1 MQAQLERFS
10 VSTSIVDLKS
20 LHDAYTRLT
29 EKFKTFWTFH
39 QFLQGVHKTFF
50 GDVPGYQV
58 DFQGLYDQIRSITT
72 VMNVQPPPVVMDQIN
87 QLDGRLDVVYRTL
100 SADDEK
106 IAASWVRRFFEKVR
120 TEDEKLLLAILR
132 FYFHSRQVSPE
143 ALDKMDFL
151 LTLVGARRSLDDGR
165 YLPRF
170 PQELTKLFAQL
181 LGLVRRTPA
190 PAAELTAAVK
200 ALGLI
205 KKDIDACE
213 RFEDLTDKKILDSL
227 RTVKHRLGP
236 AYYDG
241 NVLSAVLDANLA
253 AKNRFQTLYRN
264 EEKRIFESSQQ
275 LLDIERE
282 LSRRPE
288 VGDADLH
295 EEFRRFRQ
303 FKEEFD
309 RKRNEGEIRHGQVT
323 QLAEA
328 MDQLMAKLD
337 VSGGAGVE
345 ALPEALPVLEDE
357 ELSEAKET
365 ISGFF
370 PGRDAAPAPSE
381 PSRPTRSIP
390 AIGVDPLLGND
401 ASKILYSVDMLQAG
415 TGSGKAAYGGALA
428 RFRLEPWEVRA
439 ARRIQSAE
447 PATDAEAASID
458 VLFLEGAA
466 LRLKID
472 DTAQVMKALAMDA
485 SPEAADAG
493 VVDQAG
499 ECLVRAQDLDRR
511 FRQALEA
518 VGPGGLP
525 ERLNELTRSRF
536 RLLRAFSGLWLLHN
550 ARVSGEE

>member
-1 MQAQLERFS
+1 M
-10 VSTSIVDLKS
+10 STSIVDLKT

-50 GDVPGYQV
+50 GDAPGYQI
-58 DFQGLYDQIRSITT
+58 DFQGLYDQIKSVTT
-72 VMNVQPPPVVMDQIN
+72 ILNVQPPPVVIDQIN
-87 QLDGRLDVVYRTL
+87 QLDGRLDIVYRAL

-151 LTLVGARRSLDDGR
+151 VTLVGARRALDDGR

-170 PQELTKLFAQL
+170 PQELTKLFAAL
-181 LGLVRRTPA
+181 LGLVRRSPA
-190 PAAELTAAVK
+190 PTAELTAAVK

-205 KKDIDACE
+205 RQDIDACE
-213 RFEDLTDKKILDSL
+213 RFEDLTEKKILDNL

-236 AYYDG
+236 AYYDQ
-241 NVLSAVLDANLA
+241 NVLSAILEANLA
-253 AKNRFQTLYRN
+253 AKNRFQSLYRN
-264 EEKRIFESSQQ
+264 EERRIFESSQH

-288 VGDADLH
+288 VADADLR

-303 FKEEFD
+303 FKDEFD
-309 RKRNEGEIRHGQVT
+309 KNRNEGEIRHGQVT
-323 QLAEA
+323 RLAEA
-328 MDQLMAKLD
+328 IDQLMTRLD
-337 VSGGAGVE
+337 VSGDAAGE
-345 ALPEALPVLEDE
+345 ALPEILPALEEED
-357 ELSEAKET
+357 LSEAKET

-370 PGRDAAPAPSE
+370 PGRDAVAAPPE
-381 PSRPTRSIP
+381 LPKETRKPP
-390 AIGVDPLLGND
+390 AFLTDGLLGES
-401 ASKILYSVDMLQAG
+401 ASKILYSIDMLRGGA
-415 TGSGKAAYGGALA
+415 GSGQAAYGAALA
-428 RFRLEPWEVRA
+428 RFRLEPWEVRS
-439 ARRIQSAE
+439 ARRLQAE
-447 PATDAEAASID
+447 EPEASGEDAANDDLYI
-458 VLFLEGAA
+458 EGAA
-466 LRLKID
+466 LRLIVD
-472 DTAQVMKALAMDA
+472 DIATRLK
-485 SPEAADAG
+485 SPTGEPADAG
-493 VVDQAG
+493 DLDKAG
-499 ECLVRAQDLDRR
+499 ECLGRAQDLDRR

-518 VGPGGLP
+518 TGPEGPP

-550 ARVSGEE
+550 ARVSGGE

>member
-1 MQAQLERFS
+1 M
-10 VSTSIVDLKS
+10 STSIVDLKT

-50 GDVPGYQV
+50 GDAPGYQI
-58 DFQGLYDQIRSITT
+58 DFQGLYDQIKSVTT
-72 VMNVQPPPVVMDQIN
+72 VLNVQPPPVVMDQIN
-87 QLDGRLDVVYRTL
+87 QLDGRLDIVYRAL

-132 FYFHSRQVSPE
+132 FYFHARQVSPE

-151 LTLVGARRSLDDGR
+151 VTLVGARRSLDDGR

-170 PQELTKLFAQL
+170 PQELTKLFAGL
-181 LGLVRRTPA
+181 LGLVRRSPA

-205 KKDIDACE
+205 RQDIEACD
-213 RFEDLTDKKILDSL
+213 RFEDLTEKKILDSL

-236 AYYDG
+236 AYYDT
-241 NVLSAVLDANLA
+241 NVLSAILEANLA
-253 AKNRFQTLYRN
+253 AKNRFQVLYRN
-264 EEKRIFESSQQ
+264 EERRIFESSQQ

-288 VGDADLH
+288 VADADLQ

-309 RKRNEGEIRHGQVT
+309 KNRSEGEIRHGQVT
-323 QLAEA
+323 RLAEA
-328 MDQLMAKLD
+328 IEQLMTRLD
-337 VSGGAGVE
+337 TTGEAAGE
-345 ALPEALPVLEDE
+345 ALPEVLPVLEE
-357 ELSEAKET
+357 EEEDLSEARET
-365 ISGFF
+365 ISGYF
-370 PGRDAAPAPSE
+370 PGRDTVAAPPE
-381 PSRPTRSIP
+381 PPKAGRTPPVFLSDS
-390 AIGVDPLLGND
+390 LLGEG
-401 ASKILYSVDMLQAG
+401 ASKILYSVEMLRVG
-415 TGSGKAAYGGALA
+415 TGSGQAAYGASLS

-439 ARRIQSAE
+439 ARQIQSEE
-447 PATDAEAASID
+447 PASGLEDSVTDF
-458 VLFLEGAA
+458 LYLEGAA
-466 LRLKID
+466 LRLVVD
-472 DTAQVMKALAMDA
+472 DIAQRLRAPSGEPALAGDL
-485 SPEAADAG
+485 DK
-493 VVDQAG
+493 AG

-518 VGPGGLP
+518 TGPAGPP

-550 ARVSGEE
+550 ARVSGSE

>member
-1 MQAQLERFS
+1 M
-10 VSTSIVDLKS
+10 STSIVDLRT

-50 GDVPGYQV
+50 GDTPGYQI
-58 DFQGLYDQIRSITT
+58 DFQGLYDQIRSVTT
-72 VMNVQPPPVVMDQIN
+72 VMNVQPPPVVLDQIN
-87 QLDGRLDVVYRTL
+87 QLDGRLDVVYRAL

-170 PQELTKLFAQL
+170 PQELTKLFGSL
-181 LGLVRRTPA
+181 LGLVRRSPA

-205 KKDIDACE
+205 RKDIDACE
-213 RFEDLTDKKILDSL
+213 RFEDLTEKKVLDSL

-236 AYYDG
+236 AYYDTG
-241 NVLSAVLDANLA
+241 VLSAILEANLA
-253 AKNRFQTLYRN
+253 AKNRFQALYRN
-264 EEKRIFESSQQ
+264 EEKRIFDSSQQ

-282 LSRRPE
+282 ISRRPE
-288 VGDADLH
+288 VADADLQ
-295 EEFRRFRQ
+295 EDFRKFRQ

-309 RKRNEGEIRHGQVT
+309 RKRSEGEIRHGQVT
-323 QLAEA
+323 RLAETI
-328 MDQLMAKLD
+328 DQLMARLD
-337 VSGGAGVE
+337 ASGDSVVEAAPETLPELEDDGLDEASETVSGY
-345 ALPEALPVLEDE
+345 
-357 ELSEAKET
+357 
-365 ISGFF
+365 F
-370 PGRDAAPAPSE
+370 PGRAAVVPSPLGPVTPVPPLPAVA
-381 PSRPTRSIP
+381 T
-390 AIGVDPLLGND
+390 DPLLGEG
-401 ASKILYSVDMLQAG
+401 ATKILSSVDMLRAG
-415 TGSGKAAYGGALA
+415 AGSGQAAYGASLA
-428 RFRLEPWEVRA
+428 RFRLEPWEVRS
-439 ARRIQSAE
+439 ARRIQSTEGSASPE
-447 PATDAEAASID
+447 DAATDA
-458 VLFLEGAA
+458 LLLEGAA

-472 DTAQVMKALAMDA
+472 EIAQRLKPTSGAVAE
-485 SPEAADAG
+485 PVEEAVLG
-493 VVDQAG
+493 QAA
-499 ECLVRAQDLDRR
+499 ECLVRSQDVDRR

-518 VGPGGLP
+518 VGPAGP
-525 ERLNELTRSRF
+525 QERLNELTRSRF

-550 ARVSGEE
+550 ARVSGG

>member
-1 MQAQLERFS
+1 L
-10 VSTSIVDLKS
+10 STSIVDLKT

-50 GDVPGYQV
+50 GDAPGYQI
-58 DFQGLYDQIRSITT
+58 DFQGLYDQIKSVTT
-72 VMNVQPPPVVMDQIN
+72 ILNVQPPPVVMDQIN
-87 QLDGRLDVVYRTL
+87 QLDGRLDLVYRAL

-143 ALDKMDFL
+143 AIDKMDFL
-151 LTLVGARRSLDDGR
+151 VTLVGARRSLDDGR

-170 PQELTKLFAQL
+170 PQELTKLFAAL
-181 LGLVRRTPA
+181 LGLVRRSPA

-205 KKDIDACE
+205 RQDIDGCD
-213 RFEDLTDKKILDSL
+213 RFEDLTEKKILDSL

-236 AYYDG
+236 AYYDT
-241 NVLSAVLDANLA
+241 NVLSAILEANLA

-264 EEKRIFESSQQ
+264 EERRIFESSQQ

-288 VGDADLH
+288 VADADLQ

-309 RKRNEGEIRHGQVT
+309 KNRNEGEIRHGQVT
-323 QLAEA
+323 RLAEA
-328 MDQLMAKLD
+328 IDQLMARLD
-337 VSGGAGVE
+337 GTGEAAGE
-345 ALPEALPVLEDE
+345 ALPEVLPVIEEE
-357 ELSEAKET
+357 ELSEARET

-370 PGRDAAPAPSE
+370 PGRDAAAASPEPLEQVRALPAFVSD
-381 PSRPTRSIP
+381 SI
-390 AIGVDPLLGND
+390 LGES
-401 ASKILYSVDMLQAG
+401 ASKILYSIDMLRGGA
-415 TGSGKAAYGGALA
+415 GSGQAAYGASLS
-428 RFRLEPWEVRA
+428 RFRLEPWEVRS
-439 ARRIQSAE
+439 ARRLQSE
-447 PATDAEAASID
+447 ETDPGTEDAAND
-458 VLFLEGAA
+458 VLYLEGAA
-466 LRLKID
+466 LRLLVD
-472 DTAQVMKALAMDA
+472 DIAQRLKAPSAD
-485 SPEAADAG
+485 PADAG
-493 VVDQAG
+493 DLDRAG

-518 VGPGGLP
+518 TGPGGPP

-550 ARVSGEE
+550 ARVSGGE

>member
-1 MQAQLERFS
+1 M
-10 VSTSIVDLKS
+10 STSIVDLKT

-50 GDVPGYQV
+50 GDTPGYQI
-58 DFQGLYDQIRSITT
+58 DFQGLYDQIKSVTT
-72 VMNVQPPPVVMDQIN
+72 VLNVQPPPVVMDQIN
-87 QLDGRLDVVYRTL
+87 QLDGRLDIVYRAL

-143 ALDKMDFL
+143 AIDKMDFL
-151 LTLVGARRSLDDGR
+151 VTLVGARRSLDDGR

-170 PQELTKLFAQL
+170 PQELTKLFGAL

-205 KKDIDACE
+205 RQDIDGCA
-213 RFEDLTDKKILDSL
+213 RFEDLTEKKILDSL

-236 AYYDG
+236 AYYDT
-241 NVLSAVLDANLA
+241 NVLSAILEANLA

-264 EEKRIFESSQQ
+264 EERRIFESSQQ

-288 VGDADLH
+288 VADADLQ

-309 RKRNEGEIRHGQVT
+309 RNRSEGEIRHGQVT
-323 QLAEA
+323 RLADA
-328 MDQLMAKLD
+328 IDQLMARLD
-337 VSGGAGVE
+337 VTGEAAGE
-345 ALPEALPVLEDE
+345 ALPEVLPDIEEE
-357 ELSEAKET
+357 ELSEARET

-370 PGRDAAPAPSE
+370 PGRDTVAAPPE
-381 PSRPTRSIP
+381 PPKEVRTPP
-390 AIGVDPLLGND
+390 AFLSDSLLGES
-401 ASKILYSVDMLQAG
+401 ASKILYSVDMLRGGA
-415 TGSGKAAYGGALA
+415 GSGQAAYGASLS
-428 RFRLEPWEVRA
+428 RFRLEPWEVRS
-439 ARRIQSAE
+439 ARRIQSEEPSSSAE
-447 PATDAEAASID
+447 DAVND
-458 VLFLEGAA
+458 FLYLEGAA
-466 LRLKID
+466 LRLMVD
-472 DTAQVMKALAMDA
+472 DIAQRLKAPSGD
-485 SPEAADAG
+485 PADAG
-493 VVDQAG
+493 DLAKAG
-499 ECLVRAQDLDRR
+499 ECLGRAQDLDRR

-518 VGPGGLP
+518 TGPVGPP

-550 ARVSGEE
+550 ARVSAEE

>member
-1 MQAQLERFS
+1 M
-10 VSTSIVDLKS
+10 STSIVDLRT

-50 GDVPGYQV
+50 GDAPGYQI
-58 DFQGLYDQIRSITT
+58 DFQGLYDQIKSVTT
-72 VMNVQPPPVVMDQIN
+72 ILNVQPPPVVMDQIN
-87 QLDGRLDVVYRTL
+87 QLDGRLDVVYRAL

-143 ALDKMDFL
+143 AIDKMDFL
-151 LTLVGARRSLDDGR
+151 VTLVGARRSLDDGR

-170 PQELTKLFAQL
+170 PQELTKLFTGL
-181 LGLVRRTPA
+181 LGLVRRSPA

-205 KKDIDACE
+205 RQDIDGCD
-213 RFEDLTDKKILDSL
+213 RFEDLTEKKILDSL

-236 AYYDG
+236 AYYDT
-241 NVLSAVLDANLA
+241 NVLSAILEANLA

-275 LLDIERE
+275 LLEIERE

-288 VGDADLH
+288 VADADLQ

-309 RKRNEGEIRHGQVT
+309 KNRNEGEIRHGQVT
-323 QLAEA
+323 RLAEA
-328 MDQLMAKLD
+328 IDQLMARLD
-337 VSGGAGVE
+337 GTGEAAGEV
-345 ALPEALPVLEDE
+345 LPEVLPVIEEE
-357 ELSEAKET
+357 ELSEARET

-370 PGRDAAPAPSE
+370 PGRDTVATSPE
-381 PSRPTRSIP
+381 PKRQERALPPFVTD
-390 AIGVDPLLGND
+390 GLLAEY
-401 ASKILYSVDMLQAG
+401 ASKILYSIDMLRGGA
-415 TGSGKAAYGGALA
+415 GSGQAAYGVSLS
-428 RFRLEPWEVRA
+428 RFRLEPWEVRS
-439 ARRIQSAE
+439 ARRIQAEEPDSSAE
-447 PATDAEAASID
+447 DSAYDILY
-458 VLFLEGAA
+458 VEGAA
-466 LRLKID
+466 LRLMVDDIATRLKNPSGEPAGARD
-472 DTAQVMKALAMDA
+472 LDTAGQ
-485 SPEAADAG
+485 
-493 VVDQAG
+493 
-499 ECLVRAQDLDRR
+499 CLGRAQDLDRR

-518 VGPGGLP
+518 MGPEGLP

-550 ARVSGEE
+550 ARVSGAE

>member
-1 MQAQLERFS
+1 M
-10 VSTSIVDLKS
+10 STSIVDLKT

-50 GDVPGYQV
+50 GDAPAYQI
-58 DFQGLYDQIRSITT
+58 DFQGLYDQIKSVTT
-72 VMNVQPPPVVMDQIN
+72 ILNVQPPPVVMDQIN
-87 QLDGRLDVVYRTL
+87 QLDGRLDVVYRAL

-143 ALDKMDFL
+143 AIDKMDFL
-151 LTLVGARRSLDDGR
+151 VTLVGARRSLDDGR

-170 PQELTKLFAQL
+170 PQELNKLFAGL
-181 LGLVRRTPA
+181 LGLVRRSPA

-205 KKDIDACE
+205 RQDIDGCD
-213 RFEDLTDKKILDSL
+213 RFEDLTEKKILDSL

-236 AYYDG
+236 AYYDT
-241 NVLSAVLDANLA
+241 NVLSAILEANLA

-288 VGDADLH
+288 VADADLQ

-309 RKRNEGEIRHGQVT
+309 KNRNEGEIRHGQVT
-323 QLAEA
+323 RLAEA
-328 MDQLMAKLD
+328 IDQLMARLD
-337 VSGGAGVE
+337 GTGDAAGEV
-345 ALPEALPVLEDE
+345 LPEVLPVIDEE
-357 ELSEAKET
+357 ELSEARET

-370 PGRDAAPAPSE
+370 PGRDAVAASPE
-381 PSRPTRSIP
+381 PSRQERALPSFVKE
-390 AIGVDPLLGND
+390 GLLAEY
-401 ASKILYSVDMLQAG
+401 ASKILYSIDMLRGGA
-415 TGSGKAAYGGALA
+415 GSGQAAYGASLS
-428 RFRLEPWEVRA
+428 RFRLEPWEVRS
-439 ARRIQSAE
+439 ARRIQAE
-447 PATDAEAASID
+447 EPDSSTENPAYDSLY
-458 VLFLEGAA
+458 VEGAA
-466 LRLKID
+466 LRLMVD
-472 DTAQVMKALAMDA
+472 DIATRLKAPSGDPA
-485 SPEAADAG
+485 EAGDL
-493 VVDQAG
+493 DKAG
-499 ECLVRAQDLDRR
+499 ECLGRAQDLDRR

-518 VGPGGLP
+518 TGPEGLP

-550 ARVSGEE
+550 ARVSGGE

>member
-1 MQAQLERFS
+1 L
-10 VSTSIVDLKS
+10 STSIVDLKT

-50 GDVPGYQV
+50 GDVPGYQI
-58 DFQGLYDQIRSITT
+58 DFQGLYDQIKSVTT
-72 VMNVQPPPVVMDQIN
+72 ILNVQPPPVVMDQIN
-87 QLDGRLDVVYRTL
+87 QLDGRLDVVYRAL

-143 ALDKMDFL
+143 AIDKMDFL
-151 LTLVGARRSLDDGR
+151 VTLVGARRSLDDGR

-170 PQELTKLFAQL
+170 PQELTKLFAGL
-181 LGLVRRTPA
+181 LGLLRRAPA

-205 KKDIDACE
+205 RQDIDGCD
-213 RFEDLTDKKILDSL
+213 RFEDLTEKKILDSL

-236 AYYDG
+236 AYYDT
-241 NVLSAVLDANLA
+241 NVLSAILEANLA

-264 EEKRIFESSQQ
+264 EERRIFESSQQ

-288 VGDADLH
+288 VADADLQ

-309 RKRNEGEIRHGQVT
+309 KNRNEGEIRHGQVT
-323 QLAEA
+323 RLAEA
-328 MDQLMAKLD
+328 IDQLMARLD
-337 VSGGAGVE
+337 GTGEAAGD
-345 ALPEALPVLEDE
+345 ALPEVLPAIDE
-357 ELSEAKET
+357 EDLAEASET

-370 PGRDAAPAPSE
+370 PGRDAVATPPEPPMQGGRLPAF
-381 PSRPTRSIP
+381 IKD
-390 AIGVDPLLGND
+390 GLLGEY
-401 ASKILYSVDMLQAG
+401 ASKILYSIDMLRGGA
-415 TGSGKAAYGGALA
+415 GSGQAAYGASLS
-428 RFRLEPWEVRA
+428 RFRLEPWEVRS
-439 ARRIQSAE
+439 ARRIQAEEPDSNAEESAY
-447 PATDAEAASID
+447 DN
-458 VLFLEGAA
+458 LYLEGAA
-466 LRLKID
+466 LRLMVD
-472 DTAQVMKALAMDA
+472 DIATRLKATSGEPADA
-485 SPEAADAG
+485 SDL
-493 VVDQAG
+493 DKAG
-499 ECLVRAQDLDRR
+499 ECLGRAQDLDRR

-518 VGPGGLP
+518 TGPEGLP

-550 ARVSGEE
+550 ARVSGGE

>member
-1 MQAQLERFS
+1 M
-10 VSTSIVDLKS
+10 STSIVDLKT

-50 GDVPGYQV
+50 GDAPGYQI
-58 DFQGLYDQIRSITT
+58 DFQGLYDQIKSVTT
-72 VMNVQPPPVVMDQIN
+72 ILNVQPPPVVMDQIN
-87 QLDGRLDVVYRTL
+87 QLDGRLDVVYRAL

-143 ALDKMDFL
+143 AIDKMDFL
-151 LTLVGARRSLDDGR
+151 VTLVGARRSLDDGR

-170 PQELTKLFAQL
+170 PQELTKLFAGL
-181 LGLVRRTPA
+181 LGLVRRSPA

-205 KKDIDACE
+205 RQDIDGCD
-213 RFEDLTDKKILDSL
+213 RFEDLTEKKILDSL

-236 AYYDG
+236 AYYDT
-241 NVLSAVLDANLA
+241 NVLSAILEANLA
-253 AKNRFQTLYRN
+253 AKNRFQALYRN

-288 VGDADLH
+288 VADADLQ

-309 RKRNEGEIRHGQVT
+309 KNRNEGEIRHGQVT
-323 QLAEA
+323 RLAEA
-328 MDQLMAKLD
+328 IDQLMARLD
-337 VSGGAGVE
+337 VTSETAGEV
-345 ALPEALPVLEDE
+345 LPEVLPVIEEE
-357 ELSEAKET
+357 ELSEARET

-370 PGRDAAPAPSE
+370 PGRDAVAPPPE
-381 PSRPTRSIP
+381 PARQERTLP
-390 AIGVDPLLGND
+390 AFVKDGLLAEY
-401 ASKILYSVDMLQAG
+401 ASKILYSIDMLRGGA
-415 TGSGKAAYGGALA
+415 GSGQAAYGASLS
-428 RFRLEPWEVRA
+428 RFRLEPWEVRS
-439 ARRIQSAE
+439 ARRIQAEEPDSNAEDSAY
-447 PATDAEAASID
+447 DNLY
-458 VLFLEGAA
+458 VEGAA
-466 LRLKID
+466 LRLMVD
-472 DTAQVMKALAMDA
+472 DIATRLKAPSGDSADA
-485 SPEAADAG
+485 SDLDKAN
-493 VVDQAG
+493 
-499 ECLVRAQDLDRR
+499 ECLGRAQDLDRR

-518 VGPGGLP
+518 TGPEGPP

-550 ARVSGEE
+550 ARVSGGE

>member
-1 MQAQLERFS
+1 M
-10 VSTSIVDLKS
+10 STSIVDLKT

-50 GDVPGYQV
+50 GDAPGYQI
-58 DFQGLYDQIRSITT
+58 DFQGLYDQIKSVTT
-72 VMNVQPPPVVMDQIN
+72 ILNVQPPPVVIDQIN
-87 QLDGRLDVVYRTL
+87 QLDGRLDIVYRAL

-151 LTLVGARRSLDDGR
+151 VTLVGARRSLDDGR

-170 PQELTKLFAQL
+170 PQELTKLFAAL
-181 LGLVRRTPA
+181 LGLVRRSPA
-190 PAAELTAAVK
+190 PTAELTAAVK

-205 KKDIDACE
+205 RQDIDACE
-213 RFEDLTDKKILDSL
+213 RFEDLTEKKILDNL

-236 AYYDG
+236 AYYDQ
-241 NVLSAVLDANLA
+241 NVLSAILEANLA
-253 AKNRFQTLYRN
+253 AKNRFQSLYRN
-264 EEKRIFESSQQ
+264 EERRIFESSQH

-288 VGDADLH
+288 VADADLR

-303 FKEEFD
+303 FKDEFD
-309 RKRNEGEIRHGQVT
+309 KNRNEGEIRHGQVT
-323 QLAEA
+323 RLAEA
-328 MDQLMAKLD
+328 IDQLMTRLD
-337 VSGGAGVE
+337 VSGDAAGE
-345 ALPEALPVLEDE
+345 ALPEILPALEEED
-357 ELSEAKET
+357 LSEAKET

-370 PGRDAAPAPSE
+370 PGRDAVAAPPE
-381 PSRPTRSIP
+381 LPKETRKPP
-390 AIGVDPLLGND
+390 AFLTDGLLGES
-401 ASKILYSVDMLQAG
+401 ASKILYSIDMLRGGA
-415 TGSGKAAYGGALA
+415 GSGQAAYGAALA
-428 RFRLEPWEVRA
+428 RFRLEPWEVRS
-439 ARRIQSAE
+439 ARRLQAE
-447 PATDAEAASID
+447 EPEASGEDAANDDLYI
-458 VLFLEGAA
+458 EGAA
-466 LRLKID
+466 LRLIVD
-472 DTAQVMKALAMDA
+472 DIATRLK
-485 SPEAADAG
+485 SPTGEPADAG
-493 VVDQAG
+493 DLDKAG
-499 ECLVRAQDLDRR
+499 ECLGRAQDLDRR

-518 VGPGGLP
+518 TGPEGPP

-550 ARVSGEE
+550 ARVSGGE

>member
-1 MQAQLERFS
+1 M
-10 VSTSIVDLKS
+10 STSIVDLRT

-50 GDVPGYQV
+50 GDAPGYSIN
-58 DFQGLYDQIRSITT
+58 FQGLYDEIRAVTT
-72 VMNVQPPPVVMDQIN
+72 VMNVQAPAVVMDQIN
-87 QLDGRLDVVYRTL
+87 QLDARLDVVYRSL

-143 ALDKMDFL
+143 AIDKMDFL

-170 PQELTKLFAQL
+170 PQELTKLFASL
-181 LGLVRRTPA
+181 LGLVRRSPA
-190 PAAELTAAVK
+190 PAAEVTASVK

-205 KKDIDACE
+205 RKDIESCD
-213 RFEDLTDKKILDSL
+213 RFEDLTDRKILDSL
-227 RTVKHRLGP
+227 RTVKHRLGT
-236 AYYDG
+236 AYYDP
-241 NVLSAVLDANLA
+241 NVLTAILDANLA

-264 EEKRIFESSQQ
+264 EEKRIFDSSRQ

-288 VGDADLH
+288 VADTDLL
-295 EEFRRFRQ
+295 EEFRKFRQ

-323 QLAEA
+323 LLAETI
-328 MDQLMAKLD
+328 DQLMAKLTTT
-337 VSGGAGVE
+337 GQGAGE
-345 ALPEALPVLEDE
+345 SIPLALPLLEQE
-357 ELSEAKET
+357 ELSEARET

-370 PGRDAAPAPSE
+370 PGKEAVAAAAMPRAQVPAV
-381 PSRPTRSIP
+381 P
-390 AIGVDPLLGND
+390 AVALDPLIGEG
-401 ASKILYSVDMLQAG
+401 ASKILYSVDMAQVG
-415 TGSGKAAYGGALA
+415 TGSGQAAYSSSLS

-439 ARRIQSAE
+439 ARRIQSGE
-447 PATDAEAASID
+447 TASD
-458 VLFLEGAA
+458 PESGPEEVLFLEGAA

-472 DTAQVMKALAMDA
+472 EIAQHLKELSSEAVRETIGGA
-485 SPEAADAG
+485 SFAEAA
-493 VVDQAG
+493 

-511 FRQALEA
+511 FRQALETL
-518 VGPGGLP
+518 GQGGLP

-550 ARVSGEE
+550 ALAAAEG

>member
-1 MQAQLERFS
+1 L
-10 VSTSIVDLKS
+10 STSIVDLKT

-50 GDVPGYQV
+50 GDTPGYQI
-58 DFQGLYDQIRSITT
+58 DFQGLYDQIRSVTT
-72 VMNVQPPPVVMDQIN
+72 ILNVQPPPVVMDQIN
-87 QLDGRLDVVYRTL
+87 QLDGRLDIVYRAL
-100 SADDEK
+100 SADDER

-151 LTLVGARRSLDDGR
+151 VTLVGARRSLDDGR

-170 PQELTKLFAQL
+170 PQELTKLFAGL
-181 LGLVRRTPA
+181 LGLVRRSPA
-190 PAAELTAAVK
+190 PTAELTAAVK

-205 KKDIDACE
+205 RQDIDACE
-213 RFEDLTDKKILDSL
+213 RFEDLTEKKILDNL

-236 AYYDG
+236 AYYDQ
-241 NVLSAVLDANLA
+241 NVLAAILEANLA
-253 AKNRFQTLYRN
+253 AKNRFQSLYRN
-264 EEKRIFESSQQ
+264 EERRIFESSQH

-288 VGDADLH
+288 VADADLR

-303 FKEEFD
+303 FKDEFD
-309 RKRNEGEIRHGQVT
+309 KNRNEGEIRHGQVT
-323 QLAEA
+323 RLAEA
-328 MDQLMAKLD
+328 IDQLMARLD
-337 VSGGAGVE
+337 VSGDAAGEV
-345 ALPEALPVLEDE
+345 LPEILPALEEE

-370 PGRDAAPAPSE
+370 PGRDAVAAPPE
-381 PSRPTRSIP
+381 PPKDTRKPPVFLSD
-390 AIGVDPLLGND
+390 GLLGESV
-401 ASKILYSVDMLQAG
+401 SKILYSIDMLRGGA
-415 TGSGKAAYGGALA
+415 GSGQAAYGASLS

-439 ARRIQSAE
+439 ARRIQAE
-447 PATDAEAASID
+447 EPDASSEDAANDYLYI
-458 VLFLEGAA
+458 EGAA
-466 LRLKID
+466 LRLMVD
-472 DTAQVMKALAMDA
+472 DIATRLK
-485 SPEAADAG
+485 SPSGEPADAG
-493 VVDQAG
+493 DLDKAG
-499 ECLVRAQDLDRR
+499 ECLGRAQDLDRR

-518 VGPGGLP
+518 TGQEGPP
-525 ERLNELTRSRF
+525 EHLNELTRSRF

-550 ARVSGEE
+550 ARVSGAE

>member
-1 MQAQLERFS
+1 M
-10 VSTSIVDLKS
+10 STSIVDLRT

-50 GDVPGYQV
+50 GDAPGYSIN
-58 DFQGLYDQIRSITT
+58 FQGLYDEIRAVTT
-72 VMNVQPPPVVMDQIN
+72 VMNVQAPAVVMDQIN
-87 QLDGRLDVVYRTL
+87 QLDARLDVVYRSL

-143 ALDKMDFL
+143 AIDKMDFL

-170 PQELTKLFAQL
+170 PQELTKLFASL
-181 LGLVRRTPA
+181 LGLVRRSPA
-190 PAAELTAAVK
+190 PAAEVTASVK

-205 KKDIDACE
+205 RKDIESCD
-213 RFEDLTDKKILDSL
+213 RFEDLTDRKILDSL
-227 RTVKHRLGP
+227 RTVKHRLGT
-236 AYYDG
+236 AYYDP
-241 NVLSAVLDANLA
+241 NVLTAILDANLA

-264 EEKRIFESSQQ
+264 EEKRIFDSSRQ

-288 VGDADLH
+288 VADTDLL
-295 EEFRRFRQ
+295 EEFRKFRQ

-323 QLAEA
+323 LLAETI
-328 MDQLMAKLD
+328 DQLMAKLTTT
-337 VSGGAGVE
+337 GQGAGE
-345 ALPEALPVLEDE
+345 SIPLALPLLEQE
-357 ELSEAKET
+357 ELSEARET

-370 PGRDAAPAPSE
+370 PGKEAVAAAAMPRAQVPAV
-381 PSRPTRSIP
+381 P
-390 AIGVDPLLGND
+390 AVALDPLIGEG
-401 ASKILYSVDMLQAG
+401 ASKILYSVDMAQVG
-415 TGSGKAAYGGALA
+415 TGSGQAAYSSSLS

-439 ARRIQSAE
+439 ARRIQSGE
-447 PATDAEAASID
+447 TASD
-458 VLFLEGAA
+458 PESGPEEVLFLEGAA

-472 DTAQVMKALAMDA
+472 EIAQHLKELSSEAVRETIGGSSFA
-485 SPEAADAG
+485 EAA
-493 VVDQAG
+493 

-511 FRQALEA
+511 FRQALETL
-518 VGPGGLP
+518 GQGGLP

-550 ARVSGEE
+550 ALAAAEG

>member
-1 MQAQLERFS
+1 M
-10 VSTSIVDLKS
+10 STSIVDLKT

-50 GDVPGYQV
+50 GDAPGYQV
-58 DFQGLYDQIRSITT
+58 DFQGLYDEIRSVTT
-72 VMNVQPPPVVMDQIN
+72 VMNVQPPPVVIDRIN
-87 QLDGRLDVVYRTL
+87 QLDGRLDVVYRSL

-170 PQELTKLFAQL
+170 PQELTKLCASL

-205 KKDIDACE
+205 RKDIESCE

-236 AYYDG
+236 AYYDT
-241 NVLSAVLDANLA
+241 NVLSAILEANLA
-253 AKNRFQTLYRN
+253 AKNRFQSLYRN
-264 EEKRIFESSQQ
+264 EEKRIFDSSQQ

-288 VGDADLH
+288 VADADLQ

-309 RKRNEGEIRHGQVT
+309 RKRGEGEIRHGQVT
-323 QLAEA
+323 RLAETI
-328 MDQLMAKLD
+328 DQLMARLD
-337 VSGGAGVE
+337 AAGE
-345 ALPEALPVLEDE
+345 AAGEAIPEELSVLEEDELPEAR
-357 ELSEAKET
+357 ET
-365 ISGFF
+365 VAGFF
-370 PGRDAAPAPSE
+370 PGRASVPEPPEPEKPVHALPAVAAD
-381 PSRPTRSIP
+381 
-390 AIGVDPLLGND
+390 VLLGEGV
-401 ASKILYSVDMLQAG
+401 SKILYSVDMLQAG
-415 TGSGKAAYGGALA
+415 TGSGQAAYGASLS
-428 RFRLEPWEVRA
+428 RLRLEPWEVRS
-439 ARRIQSAE
+439 ARRIQAQDYS
-447 PATDAEAASID
+447 PDAEALTHDA
-458 VLFLEGAA
+458 LLLEGAA
-466 LRLKID
+466 LRLRID
-472 DTAQVMKALAMDA
+472 DIAQRLRGPAATPGEAGVLD
-485 SPEAADAG
+485 EAA
-493 VVDQAG
+493 

-511 FRQALEA
+511 FRQALEG
-518 VGPGGLP
+518 VGTAGPP

-536 RLLRAFSGLWLLHN
+536 RLLRVFSGLWLLHN
-550 ARVSGEE
+550 SRVAGAE

>member
-1 MQAQLERFS
+1 M
-10 VSTSIVDLKS
+10 STSIVDLKT

-50 GDVPGYQV
+50 GDTPGYQI
-58 DFQGLYDQIRSITT
+58 DFQGLYDQIKSVTT
-72 VMNVQPPPVVMDQIN
+72 ILNVQPPPVVMDQIN
-87 QLDGRLDVVYRTL
+87 QLDGRLDVVYRAL

-143 ALDKMDFL
+143 AIDKMDFL
-151 LTLVGARRSLDDGR
+151 VTLVGARRSLDDGR

-170 PQELTKLFAQL
+170 PQELTKLFAAL
-181 LGLVRRTPA
+181 LGLVRRSPA

-205 KKDIDACE
+205 RQDIDGCD
-213 RFEDLTDKKILDSL
+213 RFEDLTEKKILDSL

-236 AYYDG
+236 AYYDT
-241 NVLSAVLDANLA
+241 NVLSAILEVNLA
-253 AKNRFQTLYRN
+253 AKNRFQALYRN
-264 EEKRIFESSQQ
+264 EERRIFESSQQ

-288 VGDADLH
+288 VADADLQ

-309 RKRNEGEIRHGQVT
+309 KNRNEGEIRHGQVT
-323 QLAEA
+323 RLAEA
-328 MDQLMAKLD
+328 IDQLMARLD
-337 VSGGAGVE
+337 GTGEAAGE
-345 ALPEALPVLEDE
+345 ALPEVLPVIEEED
-357 ELSEAKET
+357 LAEARET

-370 PGRDAAPAPSE
+370 PGRDTVVSPPEPLKQVRTLPAFVSD
-381 PSRPTRSIP
+381 
-390 AIGVDPLLGND
+390 GLLGES
-401 ASKILYSVDMLQAG
+401 ASKILYSVDMLRGGA
-415 TGSGKAAYGGALA
+415 GSGQAAYGASLS
-428 RFRLEPWEVRA
+428 RFRLEPWEVRS
-439 ARRIQSAE
+439 ARRIQSE
-447 PATDAEAASID
+447 ESNPGTEDAAND
-458 VLFLEGAA
+458 VLYVEGAA
-466 LRLKID
+466 LRLLVD
-472 DTAQVMKALAMDA
+472 DIAQRLKAPSGD
-485 SPEAADAG
+485 PADG
-493 VVDQAG
+493 GDLDKAG

-518 VGPGGLP
+518 TGPEGLP

-550 ARVSGEE
+550 ARVAGSE

>member
-1 MQAQLERFS
+1 M
-10 VSTSIVDLKS
+10 STSIVDLKT

-50 GDVPGYQV
+50 GDAPGYQI
-58 DFQGLYDQIRSITT
+58 DFQGLYDQIKSVTT
-72 VMNVQPPPVVMDQIN
+72 ILNVQPPPVVMDQIN
-87 QLDGRLDVVYRTL
+87 QLDGRLDVVYRAL

-132 FYFHSRQVSPE
+132 FYFHARQVSPE
-143 ALDKMDFL
+143 AIDKMDFL
-151 LTLVGARRSLDDGR
+151 VTLVGARRSLDDGR

-170 PQELTKLFAQL
+170 PQELTKLFAAL
-181 LGLVRRTPA
+181 LGLVRRSPA

-205 KKDIDACE
+205 RQDIDGCD
-213 RFEDLTDKKILDSL
+213 RFEDLTEKKILDSL

-236 AYYDG
+236 AYYDT
-241 NVLSAVLDANLA
+241 NVLSAILEANLA

-264 EEKRIFESSQQ
+264 EERRIFESSQQ

-288 VGDADLH
+288 VADADLQ

-309 RKRNEGEIRHGQVT
+309 KNRNEGEIRHGQVT
-323 QLAEA
+323 RLAEA
-328 MDQLMAKLD
+328 IDQLMARLD
-337 VSGGAGVE
+337 GAGEAAGE
-345 ALPEALPVLEDE
+345 ALPEALPVVDEE
-357 ELSEAKET
+357 ELSEARET

-370 PGRDAAPAPSE
+370 PGRDTVAASPE
-381 PSRPTRSIP
+381 PTRQERTLP
-390 AIGVDPLLGND
+390 AFVKDGLLAEY
-401 ASKILYSVDMLQAG
+401 ASKILYSIDMLRGGA
-415 TGSGKAAYGGALA
+415 GSGQAAYGASLS
-428 RFRLEPWEVRA
+428 RFRLEPWEVRS
-439 ARRIQSAE
+439 ARRLQAEELDSTAEDSAY
-447 PATDAEAASID
+447 DNLYI
-458 VLFLEGAA
+458 EGAA
-466 LRLKID
+466 LRLMVD
-472 DTAQVMKALAMDA
+472 DIATRLKAPSGEPADA
-485 SPEAADAG
+485 SDLDKAS
-493 VVDQAG
+493 
-499 ECLVRAQDLDRR
+499 ECLGRAQDLDRR

-518 VGPGGLP
+518 TGPEGPP

-550 ARVSGEE
+550 ARVSGGE

>member
-1 MQAQLERFS
+1 M
-10 VSTSIVDLKS
+10 STSIVDLKS

-87 QLDGRLDVVYRTL
+87 QLDGRLDVVYRAL

-132 FYFHSRQVSPE
+132 FYFHARQVSPE

-181 LGLVRRTPA
+181 LGLVRRSSA

-288 VGDADLH
+288 VADADIQ

-309 RKRNEGEIRHGQVT
+309 KKRNEGEIRHGQVT

-328 MDQLMAKLD
+328 MDQLMTKLD
-337 VSGGAGVE
+337 VTGGAAVE
-345 ALPEALPVLEDE
+345 ALPEALPVLEE
-357 ELSEAKET
+357 ELDEARET
-365 ISGFF
+365 VTGFY
-370 PGRDAAPAPSE
+370 PGRDAVAAPVE
-381 PSRPTRSIP
+381 PARPTRSIP

-401 ASKILYSVDMLQAG
+401 ASKILYSVDMLQGGA
-415 TGSGKAAYGGALA
+415 GSGKAAYGGALA

-439 ARRIQSAE
+439 ARRIQAAE
-447 PATDAEAASID
+447 PAGDAEAASID
-458 VLFLEGAA
+458 ALFLEGAA

-472 DTAQVMKALAMDA
+472 DTAQVLKALATDA
-485 SPEAADAG
+485 TAEPADVA

-550 ARVSGEE
+550 ARVSGAE

>member
-1 MQAQLERFS
+1 M
-10 VSTSIVDLKS
+10 STSIVDLKT

-50 GDVPGYQV
+50 GDTPGYQI
-58 DFQGLYDQIRSITT
+58 DFQGLYDQIKSVTT
-72 VMNVQPPPVVMDQIN
+72 VLNVQPPPVVMDQIN
-87 QLDGRLDVVYRTL
+87 QLDGRLDIVYRAL

-132 FYFHSRQVSPE
+132 FYFHARQVSPE

-151 LTLVGARRSLDDGR
+151 VTLVGARRSLDDGR

-170 PQELTKLFAQL
+170 PQELTKLFGGL
-181 LGLVRRTPA
+181 LGLIRRSPA

-205 KKDIDACE
+205 RQDIEGCD
-213 RFEDLTDKKILDSL
+213 RFEDLTEKKILDSL

-236 AYYDG
+236 AYYDT
-241 NVLSAVLDANLA
+241 NVLSSILDANLA
-253 AKNRFQTLYRN
+253 AKNRFQVLYRN
-264 EEKRIFESSQQ
+264 EERRIFESSQQ

-288 VGDADLH
+288 VADADLQ

-309 RKRNEGEIRHGQVT
+309 KNRSEGEIRHGQVT
-323 QLAEA
+323 RLAEA
-328 MDQLMAKLD
+328 IEQLMTRLD
-337 VSGGAGVE
+337 VGGEAAGE
-345 ALPEALPVLEDE
+345 ALPEVLSILEEEED
-357 ELSEAKET
+357 LSEARET
-365 ISGFF
+365 VSGYF
-370 PGRDAAPAPSE
+370 PGRDTVAAPPEAPRAVRTPPVFLSD
-381 PSRPTRSIP
+381 
-390 AIGVDPLLGND
+390 GLLGEA
-401 ASKILYSVDMLQAG
+401 ASKILYSVEMLRVG
-415 TGSGKAAYGGALA
+415 TGSGQAAYGTSLS

-439 ARRIQSAE
+439 ARQIQSEE
-447 PATDAEAASID
+447 PDAGLEDSVTDF
-458 VLFLEGAA
+458 LYLEGAA
-466 LRLKID
+466 LRL
-472 DTAQVMKALAMDA
+472 
-485 SPEAADAG
+485 
-493 VVDQAG
+493 VVDDIAQRLRTSSGEPVQAGDLDKAG

-518 VGPGGLP
+518 TGPGGSP

-550 ARVSGEE
+550 ARVSGAE

>member
-1 MQAQLERFS
+1 M
-10 VSTSIVDLKS
+10 STSIVDLKT

-50 GDVPGYQV
+50 GDAPGYQI
-58 DFQGLYDQIRSITT
+58 DFQGLYDQIKSVTT
-72 VMNVQPPPVVMDQIN
+72 ILNVQPPPVVMDQIN
-87 QLDGRLDVVYRTL
+87 QLDGRLDVVYRAL

-143 ALDKMDFL
+143 AIDKMDFL
-151 LTLVGARRSLDDGR
+151 VTLVGARRSLDDGR

-170 PQELTKLFAQL
+170 PQELTKLFAGL
-181 LGLVRRTPA
+181 LGLVRRSPA

-205 KKDIDACE
+205 RQDIDGCD
-213 RFEDLTDKKILDSL
+213 RFEDLTEKKILDSL

-236 AYYDG
+236 AYYDT
-241 NVLSAVLDANLA
+241 NVLSAILEANLA

-288 VGDADLH
+288 VADADLQ

-309 RKRNEGEIRHGQVT
+309 KNRNEGEIRHGQVT
-323 QLAEA
+323 RLAEA
-328 MDQLMAKLD
+328 IDQLMARLD
-337 VSGGAGVE
+337 ATSETAGEV
-345 ALPEALPVLEDE
+345 LPEVLPVIEEE
-357 ELSEAKET
+357 ELAEARET

-370 PGRDAAPAPSE
+370 PGRDAVAPP
-381 PSRPTRSIP
+381 PSRRGRSGRSRRSSRTASSRSTPRRSSTRSTCSGAGRGRGRPPMALRCRGSVSSRGKCGPP
-390 AIGVDPLLGND
+390 A
-401 ASKILYSVDMLQAG
+401 
-415 TGSGKAAYGGALA
+415 GS
-428 RFRLEPWEVRA
+428 RRRSPIR
-439 ARRIQSAE
+439 ARRTPPTTTSTSKGR
-447 PATDAEAASID
+447 PCASWWM
-458 VLFLEGAA
+458 
-466 LRLKID
+466 
-472 DTAQVMKALAMDA
+472 T
-485 SPEAADAG
+485 S
-493 VVDQAG
+493 
-499 ECLVRAQDLDRR
+499 RR
-511 FRQALEA
+511 
-518 VGPGGLP
+518 V
-525 ERLNELTRSRF
+525 
-536 RLLRAFSGLWLLHN
+536 
-550 ARVSGEE
+550 